1 MGSNTHHNIRRRTC
15 RFVSFVAIAA
25 TALTACGGDDTSP
38 ELAGQDLAESAVESA
53 AASASADAGLITT
66 GNSAPGDVANVDV
79 DDVDLGAPGRDIIIE
94 MHVTMG
100 SDDIQRT
107 VGAIRD
113 DTARLG
119 GNVTQADVNFGSGVD
134 GGHATLVI
142 KLPPAQVE
150 ALIGGLDQAGFV
162 RSISQSAQDVTEQLV
177 DLDVRLSNA
186 RKSVENVREFMDR
199 ATDLTDLVTLEGEL
213 ARRQT
218 ELEQLE
224 AQQRNLSDRV
234 ALSTVT
240 IEILPT
246 EDVPAVE
253 ADPGIAD
260 AFSDG
265 WSAFVSLLFGIGY
278 VLAVLLP
285 FLVLAGLAGLA
296 VWYVMRR
303 RLLDRANQ
311 SPLGAR
317 AGDSSL
323 PAPPPSEPQHSPP
336 REGSSTPPG
345 GE

>member
-1 MGSNTHHNIRRRTC
+1 MGSNTHHDIRRRSH
-15 RFVSFVAIAA
+15 RFVACAAIAA
-25 TALTACGGDDTSP
+25 TALTACGGDDD
-38 ELAGQDLAESAVESA
+38 EAAGPATAEETA

-66 GNSAPGDVANVDV
+66 ANSVPGDAGDVA
-79 DDVDLGAPGRDIIIE
+79 DVDLGAPGRDIIIE

-113 DTARLG
+113 DAARLG

-150 ALIGGLDQAGFV
+150 ALIGGLDQAGVV

-199 ATDLTDLVTLEGEL
+199 ATDLKDLVTLEGEL
-213 ARRQT
+213 TRRQT

-224 AQQRNLSDRV
+224 AQQRNLADRV

-240 IEILPT
+240 IEILPI
-246 EDVPAVE
+246 EDLPAVE

-265 WSAFVSLLFGIGY
+265 WSAFASFVFGIGY

-285 FLVLAGLAGLA
+285 FLVLAALLGLAI
-296 VWYVMRR
+296 WYVRR
-303 RLLDRANQ
+303 RMVANANQ
-311 SPLGAR
+311 SPLGTR

-323 PAPPPSEPQHSPP
+323 PAPPHSEPPHSEPGD
-336 REGSSTPPG
+336 RSSTPPG

>member
-1 MGSNTHHNIRRRTC
+1 MGSNTHHNIRRRSR
-15 RFVSFVAIAA
+15 RFAAYVAIAA
-25 TALTACGGDDTSP
+25 TTFTACGGDDEADNAAAPAT
-38 ELAGQDLAESAVESA
+38 AEETA

-66 GNSAPGDVANVDV
+66 GNSAPGDVGDV
-79 DDVDLGAPGRDIIIE
+79 ADVDLGAAGRDIIIE

-100 SDDIQRT
+100 SADIQRT

-113 DTARLG
+113 DAARLG
-119 GNVTQADVNFGSGVD
+119 GNVTEADVNFGSGVE

-150 ALIGGLDQAGFV
+150 ALIGGLDQAGVV

-199 ATDLTDLVTLEGEL
+199 ATDLKDLVTLEGEL
-213 ARRQT
+213 TRRQT

-224 AQQRNLSDRV
+224 AQQRNLADRV

-240 IEILPT
+240 IEILPI
-246 EDVPAVE
+246 EDLPAVE

-265 WSAFVSLLFGIGY
+265 WSAFASFVFGIGY
-278 VLAVLLP
+278 VLAVLMP
-285 FLVLAGLAGLA
+285 FLVLAALLGLV
-296 VWYVMRR
+296 VWWYTRR
-303 RLLDRANQ
+303 RMVQNANQ

-323 PAPPPSEPQHSPP
+323 PAPPPSEPAHSEPGD
-336 REGSSTPPG
+336 RSSTPPG